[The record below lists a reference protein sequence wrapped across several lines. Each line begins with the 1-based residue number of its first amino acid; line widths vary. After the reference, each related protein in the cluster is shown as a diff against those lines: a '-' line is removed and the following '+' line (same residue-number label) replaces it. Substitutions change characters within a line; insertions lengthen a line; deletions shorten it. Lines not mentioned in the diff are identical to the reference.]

1 MNVREHPSSN
11 NMLAGRGLVVARL
24 AWIILVAS
32 QVAIVAYGYPLYI
45 QRLLSLDVTS
55 TTLSGSWT
63 TQTLSSALSSLR
75 LSPNFLAGLL
85 VFLDTLQVFSYLI
98 VGGLIF
104 WRKSNTWL
112 GLFASYVLFGIGL
125 TIGGGSE
132 TLQQIASPWQEL
144 VTFATSTIWPF
155 FFIFLFLFPDGQF
168 APRWMR
174 LFIPLWGLFY
184 AWFGLSDLILKLG
197 FDTFRTIGLP
207 FIIVTVCASLF
218 SQIYRYLR
226 VSGPIERQQTK
237 WFLLAITLLLFWAI
251 FSNLVF
257 DPFLRTAGLSAGE
270 TLLLNLA
277 WQPISVLA
285 MASLPLSVAI
295 ALFRYRLWDIDFII
309 RRTLV
314 YGALTLTLA
323 VVYFGSVVIILGLLG
338 TLVGNSSQAAIV
350 ASTLA
355 IAALFT
361 PLRRRI
367 QNDIDRR
374 FYRRRYNAEQALQAF
389 AVALRG
395 EVDLDQLNNHI
406 FTVIRDTMQP
416 ESISLWMI
424 NPVKPEKS
432 EAAG

>member
-1 MNVREHPSSN
+1 
-11 NMLAGRGLVVARL
+11 
-24 AWIILVAS
+24 
-32 QVAIVAYGYPLYI
+32 
-45 QRLLSLDVTS
+45 
-55 TTLSGSWT
+55 
-63 TQTLSSALSSLR
+63 
-75 LSPNFLAGLL
+75 
-85 VFLDTLQVFSYLI
+85 
-98 VGGLIF
+98 
-104 WRKSNTWL
+104 
-112 GLFASYVLFGIGL
+112 
-125 TIGGGSE
+125 
-132 TLQQIASPWQEL
+132 
-144 VTFATSTIWPF
+144 
-155 FFIFLFLFPDGQF
+155 
-168 APRWMR
+168 
-174 LFIPLWGLFY
+174 
-184 AWFGLSDLILKLG
+184 LG

-207 FIIVTVCASLF
+207 FIIITVFASLF

-226 VSGPIERQQTK
+226 VSGSIERQQIK

-257 DPFLRTAGLSAGE
+257 DPFLRTSGLSSGE
-270 TLLLNLA
+270 TLLMDLA

-285 MASLPLSVAI
+285 MASLPLSIAI

-323 VVYFGSVVIILGLLG
+323 AVYFGSVLIFQGLLG

-350 ASTLA
+350 TSTLA

-389 AVALRG
+389 AVIVRN
-395 EVDLDQLNNHI
+395 EVNLEQLNSHL
-406 FTVIRDTMQP
+406 FSVIQETMQP

-424 NPVKPEKS
+424 KPAKPDKS
-432 EAAG
+432 DAA